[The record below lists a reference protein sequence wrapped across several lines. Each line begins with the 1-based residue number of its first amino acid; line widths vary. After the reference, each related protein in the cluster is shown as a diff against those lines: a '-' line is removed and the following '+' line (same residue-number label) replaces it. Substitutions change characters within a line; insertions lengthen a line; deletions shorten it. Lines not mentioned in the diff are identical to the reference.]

1 MPHYL
6 QPIKHAILII
16 TCTIIMLQ
24 AGAQTKP
31 AFTPKVV
38 YQSDKLIITQVA
50 ENSYLHTS
58 YKQTN
63 DFGKVPCNGLVVR
76 HKNEAVIFD
85 TPTNNEGAEA
95 LIKWVEEQLQCQ
107 ISALIPTHFHDDCL
121 GGLQAFHQHQV
132 PSYAHIKTIELAKA
146 NHYVAPEHGFSDSLM
161 LPVGDKHVD
170 VRFFGEGHTIDN
182 VVGYF
187 AADKVLFGGCL
198 IKEWNAS
205 KGYLGDANLAAWSGT
220 VQKIKQAYPQAQL
233 IVPGHGTSGNQKLL
247 DYTIRLFQPQ

>member
-1 MPHYL
+1 MPLYL
-6 QPIKHAILII
+6 THIKQTILII
-16 TCTIIMLQ
+16 TCTIMMLQ
-24 AGAQTKP
+24 AGAQNKQ
-31 AFTPKVV
+31 AFIPNVV
-38 YQSDKLIITQVA
+38 YQSDTLLITQVA

-76 HKNEAVIFD
+76 HKNEVVIFD
-85 TPTNNEGAEA
+85 TPTNDAGAEA
-95 LIKWVEEQLQCQ
+95 LIKWVQEKLLCK
-107 ISALIPTHFHDDCL
+107 INAIIPTHFHDDCL

-161 LPVGDKHVD
+161 LPVGDKEVE
-170 VRFFGEGHTIDN
+170 VWFFGEGHTIDN

-187 AADKVLFGGCL
+187 PADKALFGGCL

-205 KGYLGDANLAAWSGT
+205 KGYLGDANLEAWSAT

-233 IVPGHGTSGNQKLL
+233 VVPGHGTPGNQKLL
-247 DYTIRLFQPQ
+247 DYTIQLFKPQ